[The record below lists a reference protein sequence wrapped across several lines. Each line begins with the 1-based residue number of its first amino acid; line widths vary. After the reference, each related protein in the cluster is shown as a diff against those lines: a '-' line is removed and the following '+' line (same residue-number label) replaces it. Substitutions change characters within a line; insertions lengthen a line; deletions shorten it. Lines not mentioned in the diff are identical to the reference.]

1 MSRWTDESLRRL
13 REVGHLTPAEVRSAV
28 GDDPVVWETFLMAAL
43 PVAAEFARPPVS
55 DFFVGAAV
63 YSQVDPEAGA
73 PALTLGANL
82 EFTGQAL
89 TTAVHAEQAAAARA
103 WARGARG
110 LRAVATTAAPC
121 GHCRQFLAEL
131 GRDENL
137 RMIVPGEDTVDL
149 TTLLPESFGPASL
162 GRDEGW
168 MAKGIAP
175 VPSIGSAS
183 DDELE
188 ARAQQAAATSYAP
201 YSGVPAGLALRM
213 QDGRSV
219 VGRLI
224 ENAAFNPSLLPLP
237 SALVE
242 LAFLSPAVE
251 WTQIDAVVLA
261 EGEGA
266 SSVRQATETL
276 LASIAATA
284 SLRCLPLR
292 AQG

>member
-1 MSRWTDESLRRL
+1 MGRWTEESLRRL
-13 REVGHLTPAEVRSAV
+13 REVGHLTPAEVRSAA
-28 GDDPVVWETFLMAAL
+28 GDDPVRWETFLMAAL
-43 PVAAEFARPPVS
+43 PVAAEFARPPAS

-63 YSQVDPEAGA
+63 LSQVDPQVGA

-82 EFTGQAL
+82 EFAGQAL

-131 GRDENL
+131 GDDENL

-149 TTLLPESFGPASL
+149 ATLLPESFGPASL
-162 GRDEGW
+162 GRDETW
-168 MAKGIAP
+168 MTQGIA
-175 VPSIGSAS
+175 S
-183 DDELE
+183 DHQSGLANNDELE
-188 ARAQQAAATSYAP
+188 ALAQQAAATSYAP
-201 YSGVPAGLALRM
+201 YSGVPAGLALRLR
-213 QDGRSV
+213 DGRVV
-219 VGRLI
+219 VGRLV

-261 EGEGA
+261 EGAGE
-266 SSVRQATETL
+266 SSVRPATETL
-276 LASIAATA
+276 LASIAPTS
-284 SLRCLPLR
+284 SLRGLPLR